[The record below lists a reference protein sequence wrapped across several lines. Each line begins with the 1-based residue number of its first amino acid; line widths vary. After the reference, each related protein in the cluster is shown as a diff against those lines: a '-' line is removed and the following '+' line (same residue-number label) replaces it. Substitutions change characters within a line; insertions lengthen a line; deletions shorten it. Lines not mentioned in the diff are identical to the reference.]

1 MRFFKFRRYSCFIPT
16 LVLAIFLFSFFHSE
30 LGLFNYDHGNHSE
43 HDHCEIVQVTNTA
56 GVSFKLTHPKL
67 EINEYLSV
75 TINSGNRACDFRKQ
89 TGVESNFS
97 VDNPSSLSACIRNR
111 ALLI

>member
-43 HDHCEIVQVTNTA
+43 HDHCEIVQVTNTVRA
-56 GVSFKLTHPKL
+56 YFKLTPPKL
-67 EINEYLSV
+67 EINELLSV
-75 TINSGNRACDFRKQ
+75 TINSGDELCDFSKQ
-89 TGVESNFS
+89 TSVRNSFS
-97 VDNPSSLSACIRNR
+97 VNNPYSISACIRNR